1 MNPRGVDTDVTGA
14 IRQNRDKSAVLP
26 SPAPTTPPATSPPS
40 SGRAPDPPTTAA
52 RATTSADPDAPPASG
67 PPPIDGTASRPR
79 AIVSRPTDPAGTVAL
94 ADTGS
99 PIGRTGSGSRAT
111 SARARVPADTAASE
125 SGTSIGGKCP
135 DPTATVTGRERVRV
149 VVGLGLRPGTDAET
163 ITRAIDAVIGAAAVT
178 VTGLATIDRRAAE
191 AGLRSAA
198 KRLGVPV
205 IACRAEELAQVDT
218 PHRSPRVVRAVG
230 TPSVAE
236 AAALLAGR
244 GELVCGRTVVGGVVV
259 AVATVAG
266 GGN

>member
-1 MNPRGVDTDVTGA
+1 MTERVDDSDATAA
-14 IRQNRDKSAVLP
+14 IRQIRDKNAATP
-26 SPAPTTPPATSPPS
+26 PPASTPPPATSPPPIDDPASDSPVAAERVADSRAS
-40 SGRAPDPPTTAA
+40 SSAIGAPCLDPAATAA
-52 RATTSADPDAPPASG
+52 
-67 PPPIDGTASRPR
+67 
-79 AIVSRPTDPAGTVAL
+79 
-94 ADTGS
+94 
-99 PIGRTGSGSRAT
+99 GR
-111 SARARVPADTAASE
+111 D
-125 SGTSIGGKCP
+125 
-135 DPTATVTGRERVRV
+135 RVRV

-163 ITRAIDAVIGAAAVT
+163 IARAIDAVVGAAVVT

-191 AGLRSAA
+191 AGLLSAA

-236 AAALLAGR
+236 AAALLVGR

-266 GGN
+266 DRN

>member
-1 MNPRGVDTDVTGA
+1 MNPQGGDTDVTGA
-14 IRQNRDKSAVLP
+14 IRQSRDKSAALP

-40 SGRAPDPPTTAA
+40 SGRA
-52 RATTSADPDAPPASG
+52 
-67 PPPIDGTASRPR
+67 
-79 AIVSRPTDPAGTVAL
+79 SRPTDPADTVAL
-94 ADTGS
+94 AITGS

-125 SGTSIGGKCP
+125 SGTSIGGKRP
-135 DPTATVTGRERVRV
+135 DPTATAVGRERVRV

-163 ITRAIDAVIGAAAVT
+163 ITGAIDAVIDAAAVR

-191 AGLRSAA
+191 AGLLSAA
-198 KRLGVPV
+198 DVLGVPV
-205 IACRAEELAQVDT
+205 IACRAEELADVDT
-218 PHRSPRVVRAVG
+218 PHRSPRAARAVG

-236 AAALLAGR
+236 AAALWAGR

-266 GGN
+266 RRN